1 MKKFLSILLSAI
13 MAVSIFTA
21 GGATVT
27 AYETDTAESQA
38 QTEKISSDN
47 SIYGYFRYTASD
59 DKITITNPYMNMQLE
74 GVEV

>member
-47 SIYGYFRYTASD
+47 SSARIARNDT
-59 DKITITNPYMNMQLE
+59 
-74 GVEV
+74 